1 MKRTLRDPRDVVIE
15 PVVSEKSY
23 DLIEDFNVYTFVVD
37 RGANKTQIKQAVA
50 KIFDVTVVSVNT
62 MNRKGKVKRT
72 GYVVGKRKNTKRALV
87 KLAVGDSIEFVCG
100 NHGGVVTQT
109 NVAGA
114 PVPNRFGLRVGH
126 EIEAGEEPA
135 GEEDTVIRTQCL
147 RAHHLAPPRR
157 RT

>member
-23 DLIEDFNVYTFVVD
+23 DLIEDHNIYTFVVD
-37 RGANKTQIKQAVA
+37 RGANKTQIKQAVS

-87 KLAVGDSIEFVCG
+87 KLAVGDSIEI
-100 NHGGVVTQT
+100 
-109 NVAGA
+109 
-114 PVPNRFGLRVGH
+114 L
-126 EIEAGEEPA
+126 
-135 GEEDTVIRTQCL
+135 
-147 RAHHLAPPRR
+147 
-157 RT
+157 